1 MNNESLLNKGVTKE
15 CASYCMRSIVQ
26 LLNGNTKK
34 FEEYAGKAIEINKEV
49 GDKQNWISCSYKQNG
64 KKVKAKLNMITGEI
78 VDLDG
83 NILKAVTR

>member
-34 FEEYAGKAIEINKEV
+34 FEEYAGKALEINKEV
-49 GDKQNWISCSYKQNG
+49 EDK
-64 KKVKAKLNMITGEI
+64 LF
-78 VDLDG
+78 L
-83 NILKAVTR
+83 